1 MSIVN
6 VKFRDVT
13 TGVVTDSRADDSNTV
28 GDVVAGLVQQGL
40 IASPKAGQH
49 YVLQVKGKAELSD
62 DNATLQSGGVK
73 DGDLIDVAL
82 TQRGG
87 RESRA

>member
-1 MSIVN
+1 MPVVN
-6 VKFRDVT
+6 VKFRNVA

-28 GDVVAGLVQQGL
+28 GEVVAGLVQQGL
-40 IASPKAGQH
+40 IASPKEGQH

-62 DNATLQSGGVK
+62 DNSTLQSGGVK
-73 DGDLIDVAL
+73 DGDQIDVAL

-87 RESRA
+87 GEAHA